1 MPAEASG
8 TAVRP
13 CTVHA
18 QQALHATEKSS
29 MKICIV
35 GAGAIGGFIG
45 TRLAA
50 AGRHQVSALARG
62 STLEALQTQG
72 WRLRQ
77 DGQLVQLSARA
88 SGDAAELGAQDLLVI
103 AVKGQSLPALAPR
116 LAPLLTPSTRI
127 LPAMNGVPWWFVG
140 GLPGLAEQP
149 LASVD
154 PGGLIAAALP
164 FEQLLGC
171 VVHASTACPEPGL
184 VVHRMGR
191 GLIVGEPRGGLSTRA
206 AEVCEALTQA
216 GFEVTHS
223 TDIRRDIWYKL
234 WGNLTM
240 NPISALTGATIDQV
254 LADPLL
260 RDFCTRAMLE
270 AAEIG
275 ARIGCPIDQSPE
287 DRHAITARLGA
298 FRTSM
303 LQDVEAGRAIE
314 LDAIVGAVHELAQRC
329 GVPDPSVAALMGLT
343 RLFARQ
349 RGLYPGAA
357 SPA

>member
-1 MPAEASG
+1 
-8 TAVRP
+8 
-13 CTVHA
+13 
-18 QQALHATEKSS
+18 